1 MFTKSFNNDVNNCN
15 FYVAIM
21 AEVQSA
27 DNVSDVTFPDPTI
40 DFNTNNSIFI
50 PASYIQERSMT
61 TGKLYFM
68 PHVII
73 SYRLYMYVC
82 ILQVL
87 IMLLLA
93 ICMYVSYRY

>member
-1 MFTKSFNNDVNNCN
+1 
-15 FYVAIM
+15 M

-61 TGKLYFM
+61 TGKLYAM

-73 SYRLYMYVC
+73 SYMYVC
-82 ILQVL
+82 MYLTGIDPIPIVNIAYDNIHNILP
-87 IMLLLA
+87 
-93 ICMYVSYRY
+93 